1 MRFLVDYNA
10 PGWRFPSVVRFARER
25 NTDDTIPVSNSF
37 NLIAESHVL
46 FGRKKKDKQK
56 DEARSQSA
64 KESAPDAGQSGLPQP
79 PSAADQT
86 AQAKPEKKS
95 GGLFARLA
103 KTREALTSGVVGL
116 FGGGRKVDAALF
128 DALEDELLMAD
139 VGVDATTHLVDA
151 LRAGARKESI
161 EDASGLLGLLR
172 REMIAILNDTTNKMK
187 EPGPGEPR
195 VTLMVGVN
203 GVGKTTTTA
212 KLAARAKAEGQDVML
227 AAADTFR
234 AAAIEQLQE
243 WGERLDIPVVAQSHG
258 SDAAAVA
265 FDALSSA
272 RARSTDQLIID
283 TAGRQHTHDDLM
295 EQLGKIERVLKR
307 NDADAPHETLIT
319 LDAANGQN
327 VLVQIEQFSA
337 QTPITGVVVSKLDGT
352 AKGGVVFAI
361 ARKFGLPIRY
371 IGVGEG
377 VEDLRP
383 FDVEAFVDAL
393 LPAAD
398 DLGGG
403 NSG

>member
-1 MRFLVDYNA
+1 
-10 PGWRFPSVVRFARER
+10 
-25 NTDDTIPVSNSF
+25 
-37 NLIAESHVL
+37 VL
-46 FGRKKKDKQK
+46 FGRKKKDK
-56 DEARSQSA
+56 ETN
-64 KESAPDAGQSGLPQP
+64 DAGQGDRASEQKVA
-79 PSAADQT
+79 S
-86 AQAKPEKKS
+86 KPEKKS
-95 GGLFARLA
+95 GGLFARLS

-128 DALEDELLMAD
+128 DSLEDELLMAD
-139 VGVDATTHLVDA
+139 VGV
-151 LRAGARKESI
+151 
-161 EDASGLLGLLR
+161 
-172 REMIAILNDTTNKMK
+172 
-187 EPGPGEPR
+187 
-195 VTLMVGVN
+195 
-203 GVGKTTTTA
+203 
-212 KLAARAKAEGQDVML
+212 AKADGQDVML

-243 WGERLDIPVVAQSHG
+243 WGGRLDIPVVAQSHG

-272 RARSTDQLIID
+272 RARSADQLIID

-307 NDADAPHETLIT
+307 NDSDAPHETLIT

-403 NSG
+403 NSA

>member
-1 MRFLVDYNA
+1 M
-10 PGWRFPSVVRFARER
+10 
-25 NTDDTIPVSNSF
+25 
-37 NLIAESHVL
+37 L
-46 FGRKKKDKQK
+46 FGRKKKDRKQP
-56 DEARSQSA
+56 DDTAAQDAAGAASA
-64 KESAPDAGQSGLPQP
+64 PAGQQQPDAG
-79 PSAADQT
+79 D
-86 AQAKPEKKS
+86 KPKKSS

-116 FGGGRKVDAALF
+116 FGGGRKVDDALF

-151 LRAGARKESI
+151 LRTGARKEKI
-161 EDASGLLGLLR
+161 EDAAGLLELLR
-172 REMIAILNDTTNKMK
+172 KEMIAILNDTTNRMT
-187 EPGPGEPR
+187 EPSPGQPR

-212 KLAARAKAEGQDVML
+212 KLAAAAKSNGQQVML

-243 WGERLDIPVVAQSHG
+243 WGQRLDIPVVAQSHG

-265 FDALSSA
+265 FDALSA
-272 RARSTDQLIID
+272 AKARSMDALIID

-295 EQLGKIERVLKR
+295 EQLGKIDRVLKR
-307 NDADAPHETLIT
+307 NDPDTPHETLIT
-319 LDAANGQN
+319 LDAGNGQN
-327 VLVQIEQFSA
+327 VLVQIEQFSTQA
-337 QTPITGVVVSKLDGT
+337 PITGVVVSKLDGT

-377 VEDLRP
+377 VDDLRP

-393 LPAAD
+393 LPGAD
-398 DLGGG
+398 ELGDD
-403 NSG
+403 SA